1 MKIRTF
7 ILSSIVLGVFLW
19 QSCSNDLDLTA
30 PWQDIPVVY
39 GIIDITEDTHY
50 IRVQKAFLDP
60 ETSAVELAQVSDSIY
75 YANIDVS
82 LKVNDDQ
89 TFNLTK
95 INGEDEGIGK
105 DAGAFANSPN
115 VLYKIS
121 QADINLKEGDVVE
134 LMINRGDNLP
144 TVTAKTIIV
153 GNSDVRTPGTGFDGE
168 KTGLS
173 FRNNVPTSI
182 RWTASEFG
190 VVYDLKLFFTYEE
203 YLFTNPDDR
212 DSFTI
217 VLPVNRNILNDGEFS
232 IGVQG
237 PTGITG
243 QEFYGF
249 VASNIPVKEGYQRRF
264 KRIDI
269 QVTGGSNEILETF
282 KIEDANTGLTS
293 AQDIPLYTNLSEG
306 RGYFASRNQL
316 IDGRILLP
324 SSRDSLA
331 NGQQTKD
338 LNFLQ

>member
-1 MKIRTF
+1 MKIRIF
-7 ILSSIVLGVFLW
+7 ILSSIVLGVFFW

-39 GIIDITEDTHY
+39 GIIDITEDNHY
-50 IRVQKAFLDP
+50 IRVEKAFLDP
-60 ETSAVELAQVSDSIY
+60 ETSAVEVAQVADSIY
-75 YANIDVS
+75 YENISVS
-82 LKVNDDQ
+82 IKVNDNQ

-95 INGEDEGIGK
+95 INGEDEGIDK

-115 VLYKIS
+115 TLYKIS
-121 QADINLKEGDVVE
+121 QAESNLKAGDVVE

-144 TVTAKTIIV
+144 TITAQTIIV
-153 GNSDVRTPGTGFDGE
+153 GNSEVRSPITAFDGE
-168 KTGLS
+168 KTGLG
-173 FRNNVPTSI
+173 FRNNLPTSI
-182 RWTASEFG
+182 RWRASEFG
-190 VVYDLKLFFTYEE
+190 IVYDLKLLFVYEE

-217 VLPVNRNILNDGEFS
+217 VFPVDKSILNDGDPT

-237 PTGITG
+237 VTGITG

-249 VASNIPVKEGYQRRF
+249 VGSNIPVKEDYQRRF

-269 QVTGGSNEILETF
+269 QITGGSNEILETF
-282 KIEDANTGLTS
+282 RIQDANTGLTS
-293 AQDIPLYTNLSEG
+293 AQDIPVYTNLSEG
-306 RGYFASRNQL
+306 RGFFASRNQL
-316 IDGRILLP
+316 IDSRGLLP
-324 SSRDSLA
+324 ASRDSLA